1 MENME
6 HMDTNETLRGGYAAF
21 PFLTVG
27 VAAIALGGLFSAATA
42 RFASYHSAWFVA
54 YLVLVV
60 GIAQV
65 GLGLGQWRL
74 ASKPLGV
81 AVLFVELLIFNV
93 GNAGV
98 MWGSLT
104 SEPLWVDIG
113 SVLLLVSLVTFGWMV
128 WKPRRRGAALWG
140 YWALLVLLF
149 ASVFV
154 GLFFAHSAGR

>member
-1 MENME
+1 MEPTHGSE
-6 HMDTNETLRGGYAAF
+6 RLRGRYAAF

-27 VAAIALGGLFSAATA
+27 VAAIILGGLFSAATA

-65 GLGLGQWRL
+65 GLGLGQWRF

-81 AVLFVELLIFNV
+81 GVLFAELVIFNV

-98 MWGSLT
+98 ILGSLT
-104 SEPLWVDIG
+104 STPLWVDIG
-113 SVLLLVSLVTFGWMV
+113 SVLLLVSLAMFGRMV
-128 WKPRRRGAALWG
+128 WQPRQRGAMLLG

-149 ASVFV
+149 LSVFV
-154 GLFFAHSAGR
+154 GLYFAHFRLS